1 MKSVSKL
8 TMKILCGGKIEVP
21 TARTLIATVIGEI
34 AGIKKQASQFD
45 PDKVQYKFTGHF
57 EATSV
62 ETGEMFD
69 SGTAYFNDSLSE
81 LIASKGE
88 GAMFAVKIF
97 IEPSAKSPT
106 KYAFDFESA
115 VDSKPSDRLAAL
127 REAAGVSMIPAPKK
141 EAVKELPAAHKGKK

>member
-8 TMKILCGGKIEVP
+8 TMKILCGGKIEIP
-21 TARTLIATVIGEI
+21 TERQLIATVVGEI
-34 AGIKKQASQFD
+34 SGIKKQASQFD

-57 EATSV
+57 EAVSAV
-62 ETGEMFD
+62 TGEVID

-81 LIASKGE
+81 LIASKE
-88 GAMFAVKIF
+88 VGAMFAVKVF

-115 VDSKPSDRLAAL
+115 VDSKPTDRLAAL
-127 REAAGVSMIPAPKK
+127 REAAGVTMLPAPKQEK
-141 EAVKELPAAHKGKK
+141 PAIAAPSKKK